1 MYFSIREKQILKLL
15 VEYQE
20 GLNPQKIQDQLQ
32 ISKRTLYREMSSIEK
47 SLKAFEIQL
56 VKPRGKGYRLVGKE
70 QQIAEI
76 KQLVQKEESLPL
88 DTIHRQSA
96 LAASLLLTD
105 EEQTIEGLSLD
116 FEVSP
121 STIHTDLQ
129 AVEESLKEYSL
140 NLERRKAR
148 GVLITGGEYERRQ
161 ILSNLIY
168 SGVSEYGFFSYL
180 SSLNKDGMKANTSNF
195 FLNLITPMSFFFAR
209 KVILDNLQQL
219 FIEVTDNQLQQVITS
234 LALSIDRVKF
244 GYHLELRQEK
254 NALSSEV
261 YQLAQQI
268 LGEITKESRV
278 VLPEEECIFFAR
290 QLEGVNYK
298 KPQNIFLENFDV
310 ELSYQVRELI
320 RLVSKQTEID
330 FRVDD
335 TLYYDLLTH
344 LSAAFKRMDNL
355 VQFSNNPLLEK
366 VMEEYRSLAIAIRE
380 NLSQLF
386 PEMHFSQDE
395 LAYIVIHFAA
405 SLERNPSK
413 KDISTLVLCSS
424 GIGTAKILESRIRKY
439 IPEIDH
445 IEVVKIS
452 QMSHLD
458 YKEYDLILST
468 IFLPDFDLP
477 YKLISPLLLD
487 DEIRKIRQE
496 IREKQFEAKAVVPTL
511 VSKESEGSFEQV
523 YEVMRVGNDLLTQ
536 FDVKMI
542 QTCQTLEETVLQVV
556 AELEGVLVE
565 DIQEVSRLVIERHQ
579 LAPIGIPNTN
589 FALFHSANPYVK
601 RGYFGIFDLS
611 RPMPILGMD
620 RKPMALTRMLLML
633 APEPIVAAEEK
644 LMGLISASIIESDL
658 NMEIYQNGDK
668 ETIYELISSLF
679 VNEIRAIENDDLI

>member
-56 VKPRGKGYRLVGKE
+56 VKPRGKGYRLVGEE

-468 IFLPDFDLP
+468 IFLPDFELP

>member
-56 VKPRGKGYRLVGKE
+56 VKPRGKGYRLVGEE

-116 FEVSP
+116 FEVSS

-496 IREKQFEAKAVVPTL
+496 IREKQFEAKTVVPTL

>member
-56 VKPRGKGYRLVGKE
+56 VKPRGKGYRLVGEE

-180 SSLNKDGMKANTSNF
+180 SSLNKDCMKANTSNF

-496 IREKQFEAKAVVPTL
+496 IREKQFEAKTVVPTL